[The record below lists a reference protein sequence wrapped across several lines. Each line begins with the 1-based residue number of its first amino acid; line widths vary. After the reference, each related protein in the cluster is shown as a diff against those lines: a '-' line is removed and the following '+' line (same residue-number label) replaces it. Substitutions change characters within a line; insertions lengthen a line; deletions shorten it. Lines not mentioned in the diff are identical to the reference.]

1 MTHQPSIPPA
11 TLDSAGRNFVQL
23 CEALAL
29 AEQVA
34 GRSPAPRE
42 EALDEA
48 AHLSVA
54 YDRALPLVRERFDAL
69 ADETAAWVA
78 AAVEALLQAE
88 GGPAPRAAAARL
100 AAQLEKAIRE
110 LSALLRSSSA

>member
-1 MTHQPSIPPA
+1 MTHQPGFPPA
-11 TLDSAGRNFVQL
+11 LDAAGRNFVQL
-23 CEALAL
+23 REALAL
-29 AEQVA
+29 AQQVA
-34 GRSPAPRE
+34 GRAPAPRE

-48 AHLSVA
+48 ARLSVA
-54 YDRALPLVRERFDAL
+54 YDRALPLTRQCFDAL

-78 AAVEALLQAE
+78 AAVEALLAAE

-110 LSALLRSSSA
+110 LSALLSPSGA